1 MSCQCCCYRCR
12 ERIYFNHRVGCP
24 CTGLIPQLSLRSRCP
39 RNLNLLKTYQPRTI
53 NSWWGDLRDTFRSR
67 TGRLTCMLFRRYL
80 CILDLHW
87 GLRILGSLW
96 PHRSSLNRRPPNSSG
111 SKHRLYRR
119 LITTMND
126 AHSLGKLGQEN
137 TFFNRRVS
145 TTNHDDFFSSEEE
158 AITGGAIRNPSTNV
172 IFLAWNT

>member
-1 MSCQCCCYRCR
+1 MMSCQCCCYRCR

-96 PHRSSLNRRPPNSSG
+96 PHRSSLNRRPPYSSG
-111 SKHRLYRR
+111 SKHRLYRSR
-119 LITTMND
+119 GRAADTPSSWNRCTEPTPL
-126 AHSLGKLGQEN
+126 LRPKLSQ
-137 TFFNRRVS
+137 
-145 TTNHDDFFSSEEE
+145 
-158 AITGGAIRNPSTNV
+158 IKQLL
-172 IFLAWNT
+172 LASFIIIIN